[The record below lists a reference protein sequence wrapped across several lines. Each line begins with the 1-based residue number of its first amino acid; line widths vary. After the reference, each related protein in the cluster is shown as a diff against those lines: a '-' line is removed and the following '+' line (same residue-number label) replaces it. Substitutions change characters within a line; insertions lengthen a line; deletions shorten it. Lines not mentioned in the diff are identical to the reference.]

1 MNGKRQF
8 ISKGFRRMKYMLHA
22 QLSFCLCYS
31 ETITEIHLINCYEK
45 ITVMTTKKNDVQT
58 QIFFKKYY
66 GKLSN
71 PQDYIQ
77 GIGILFSK
85 TAKYNTF
92 YVPAQV
98 ELNIF

>member
-1 MNGKRQF
+1 
-8 ISKGFRRMKYMLHA
+8 
-22 QLSFCLCYS
+22 
-31 ETITEIHLINCYEK
+31 
-45 ITVMTTKKNDVQT
+45 MTTKKNDVQT

>member
-1 MNGKRQF
+1 MMFKHRYF
-8 ISKGFRRMKYMLHA
+8 K
-22 QLSFCLCYS
+22 
-31 ETITEIHLINCYEK
+31 
-45 ITVMTTKKNDVQT
+45 
-58 QIFFKKYY
+58 KKYY

-98 ELNIF
+98 ELNIFWVEHAPK